1 MKTPSILIY
10 GAGGH
15 AKVVADLARLCKIDI
30 AGFIDDTNTNRE
42 GQQFCGS
49 RIYNDVERA
58 RYKSSDPDL
67 GVIVAVGDCEA
78 RGRITAK
85 LVEHNFKLLSLIHPA
100 ATVAQPAQIS
110 PGTVVMAGVII
121 NADVLVGRN
130 VIVNTG
136 AIIEHDCV
144 IEDGVHICPGVRL
157 GGGVKVGSETWIGI
171 GAIVKDRVRI
181 GKGVIVGAGSL
192 VLKDVADQVTVYGS
206 PASVRK

>member
-1 MKTPSILIY
+1 MARQVAGSSPPETAMAHRIVERHRLKYRSTSSAFRRLVRLILPSCFARMKTPSILIY

-30 AGFIDDTNTNRE
+30 AGFIDDTNTNRD

-49 RIYNDVERA
+49 KIYNDVERA

-85 LVEHNFKLLSLIHPA
+85 LVKHNFNLLSLIHPA
-100 ATVAQPAQIS
+100 ATIAQSAQIS

-130 VIVNTG
+130 VIV
-136 AIIEHDCV
+136 
-144 IEDGVHICPGVRL
+144 
-157 GGGVKVGSETWIGI
+157 
-171 GAIVKDRVRI
+171 
-181 GKGVIVGAGSL
+181 
-192 VLKDVADQVTVYGS
+192 
-206 PASVRK
+206 